1 MGFKIDN
8 SYKNWLK
15 ELKAKVHSAQIK
27 AALAVNTELIQLYW
41 GLGKMISEKFEES
54 QWGDKVLQNISNDLK
69 EEFPNVGG
77 LSVRNL
83 KYCKYFYNFYST
95 EIRQQAV
102 AQLENS
108 ENKTVQQLAG
118 QTNTPDNKQSTI
130 RQQAIA
136 QIPWGHNILIFTK
149 CKDIETALFYVHQ
162 TIENQWSR
170 IVLKEQ
176 LKNQLHSRKGKAISN
191 FKQTLPSNYSALAQE
206 TLKDP
211 YIFDFLQLDTE
222 YRERDIEN
230 QLIHHINRFLLELG
244 KGFAFVGQQYSLI
257 VSDKEYFLD
266 LLFYHT
272 RLKSYVVVELKNTEF
287 KPEYTGKL
295 NFYLSAV
302 DSLVKMED
310 DNPTIGLLLCREK
323 DSIAAEFALRG
334 IQKPIGI
341 SEYLLTKELP
351 ENLKSSLPTIEE
363 IENQLNFGEDSG

>member
-149 CKDIETALFYVHQ
+149 CKDIETADKTEYTIYDFYPTEILSDNRILKVIPAIPKDSGP
-162 TIENQWSR
+162 TGTLNALIEATDFFDSER
-170 IVLKEQ
+170 TLKEIVNKANEVQ
-176 LKNQLHSRKGKAISN
+176 NQSWQGSN
-191 FKQTLPSNYSALAQE
+191 FTQPLANSV
-206 TLKDP
+206 KK
-211 YIFDFLQLDTE
+211 
-222 YRERDIEN
+222 N
-230 QLIHHINRFLLELG
+230 
-244 KGFAFVGQQYSLI
+244 
-257 VSDKEYFLD
+257 
-266 LLFYHT
+266 
-272 RLKSYVVVELKNTEF
+272 RLKLTLVDGQNSYTSVQKT
-287 KPEYTGKL
+287 K
-295 NFYLSAV
+295 
-302 DSLVKMED
+302 
-310 DNPTIGLLLCREK
+310 K
-323 DSIAAEFALRG
+323 D
-334 IQKPIGI
+334 
-341 SEYLLTKELP
+341 
-351 ENLKSSLPTIEE
+351 
-363 IENQLNFGEDSG
+363 